1 MMSIAHEPVTS
12 NQQQSHSINKL
23 KLNMKNIKFI
33 IASLL
38 LAIGISSFIYWF
50 TITAKDIS
58 FEAMK
63 IEYASAFPS
72 FLQHSSLQA
81 FVLILILVTAGVLYL
96 QSRMQNK
103 FKIAATGGMIL
114 SFSLAFWQLFSIM

>member
-1 MMSIAHEPVTS
+1 
-12 NQQQSHSINKL
+12 
-23 KLNMKNIKFI
+23 MKNLKFI

-38 LAIGISSFIYWF
+38 LATGISSFVYWF

-63 IEYASAFPS
+63 AEYAAVFPS
-72 FLQHSSLQA
+72 FLQNTVLHT
-81 FVLILILVTAGVLYL
+81 FVIILILVSAGVLYL
-96 QSRMQNK
+96 QSRTQNR

-114 SFSLAFWQLFSIM
+114 SFLLAFWQLFSLM

>member
-1 MMSIAHEPVTS
+1 
-12 NQQQSHSINKL
+12 
-23 KLNMKNIKFI
+23 MKNLKFI

-38 LAIGISSFIYWF
+38 LATGVSSFIYWF

-63 IEYASAFPS
+63 AEYAAAFPS
-72 FLQHSSLQA
+72 FLQNSVLHT
-81 FVLILILVTAGVLYL
+81 FVIIFILVTAGVLYL
-96 QSRMQNK
+96 QSRKQNR

-114 SFSLAFWQLFSIM
+114 SFLLAFWQLFSLM

>member
-1 MMSIAHEPVTS
+1 
-12 NQQQSHSINKL
+12 
-23 KLNMKNIKFI
+23 MKNIKFI

-38 LAIGISSFIYWF
+38 LATGISSFIYWF

-63 IEYASAFPS
+63 AEYDAAFPA
-72 FLQHSSLQA
+72 FLQNSVLQA
-81 FVLILILVTAGVLYL
+81 FLFIVILVTAGVLYL
-96 QSRMQNK
+96 QTRMQNK

-114 SFSLAFWQLFSIM
+114 SFLLAFWQLFSIM